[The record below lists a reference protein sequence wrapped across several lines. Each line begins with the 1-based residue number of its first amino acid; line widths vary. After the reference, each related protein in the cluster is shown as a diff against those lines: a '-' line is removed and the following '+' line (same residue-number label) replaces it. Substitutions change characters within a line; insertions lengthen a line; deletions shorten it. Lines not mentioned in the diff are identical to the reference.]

1 MTRSCCAQDWRNL
14 RLDLTDLA
22 KLLLSI
28 LSGDWRGNDDIVT
41 GEPVDGAGNAVLVGG
56 LEGINHTENLGGVTA
71 SGGGVGH
78 DQTDLLGRVNNENGT
93 DSESDALL
101 VDVGS
106 VLVVNHIVQVGNL
119 AAGVGNDGE
128 GELGAID
135 LVDVLDPGLVGVG
148 AIGALAECQRT
159 YSCLGNPWIQLT
171 RPISLTLRAANS
183 GSSLAKAP
191 SSVVQTGVK
200 SSYSIRDQPSFFQ
213 SSGLFLHAAIWEIG
227 GTNRV
232 GKEDSPAVANEL
244 VEGDRTIGGISFEVR
259 GSRAETET
267 VG

>member
-56 LEGINHTENLGGVTA
+56 LEGINHTENLSGVTA

-101 VDVGS
+101 VD
-106 VLVVNHIVQVGNL
+106 LVV
-119 AAGVGNDGE
+119 
-128 GELGAID
+128 
-135 LVDVLDPGLVGVG
+135 
-148 AIGALAECQRT
+148 
-159 YSCLGNPWIQLT
+159 SW
-171 RPISLTLRAANS
+171 
-183 GSSLAKAP
+183 
-191 SSVVQTGVK
+191 
-200 SSYSIRDQPSFFQ
+200 
-213 SSGLFLHAAIWEIG
+213 
-227 GTNRV
+227 
-232 GKEDSPAVANEL
+232 
-244 VEGDRTIGGISFEVR
+244 
-259 GSRAETET
+259 
-267 VG
+267 